1 MANFKNFF
9 DKFSNLNGASFIGI
23 TNYESVKSGEIA
35 HYTVNV
41 NIGIE
46 TAKKKDFQTLQSVT
60 DTDVNNMVKQTNFDV
75 ETVKLALS
83 EMIASAEKNL
93 SANLN
98 ERSKQSQGQTDAYV
112 PVAKG
117 VKLHKETMQLHIF
130 GMIQSKKVVPN
141 CEGTF
146 KQVKSADKTLAK
158 KAWTKYLNLRAGKFR
173 NFVVNSLDSIQ
184 ITGDTVTVK

>member
-46 TAKKKDFQTLQSVT
+46 TAKKKDLQTLQSVT

-130 GMIQSKKVVPN
+130 GMVQNKNLVQAG
-141 CEGTF
+141 EY